1 VRLLPAARG
10 PRGAPYRVA
19 LVCLGNIC
27 RSPIAEVV
35 LTDRLAKAGL
45 ADRVR
50 VRSAGTGGWHV
61 GDPMDRRAAR
71 TLSDAGY
78 DPTRHRAQ
86 QLDASWY
93 DDHDVLLVM
102 DDDNLRDVRA
112 LAPHPE
118 DADRVLMFR
127 DFDPALDGT
136 DGSDGTSSDR
146 DVADPYF
153 GGDDGFLRVLAVVER
168 TADRLTTEL
177 GTHVEAVSG
186 RAD

>member
-1 VRLLPAARG
+1 LLPAARG
-10 PRGAPYRVA
+10 PREAPYRVA

-35 LTDRLAKAGL
+35 LRDRLERAGL
-45 ADRVR
+45 SERVR

-61 GDPMDRRAAR
+61 GEPMDRRAAR
-71 TLSDAGY
+71 TLADAGY

-86 QLDASWY
+86 QLDPSWY

-118 DADRVLMFR
+118 DSDRVLMFR
-127 DFDPALDGT
+127 DFDPVVVDTGT
-136 DGSDGTSSDR
+136 DR
-146 DVADPYF
+146 DVPDPYF
-153 GGDDGFLRVLAVVER
+153 GGDDGFVRVLTMVER
-168 TADRLTTEL
+168 TADRLTAEL
-177 GTHVEAVSG
+177 AARVEAVSG

>member
-1 VRLLPAARG
+1 MRLLPPARG
-10 PRGAPYRVA
+10 PREAPYRVA
-19 LVCLGNIC
+19 VVCLGNIC

-35 LTDRLAKAGL
+35 LTDRLEGAGL
-45 ADRVR
+45 TDRVR

-71 TLSDAGY
+71 TLADAGY

-112 LAPHPE
+112 LAPHPD

-127 DFDPALDGT
+127 DFDPALDDT
-136 DGSDGTSSDR
+136 DDGSTDR
-146 DVADPYF
+146 DVPDPDF
-153 GGDDGFLRVLAVVER
+153 GGDDGFVRVLAMVER
-168 TADRLTTEL
+168 TADRLTAEL
-177 GTHVEAVSG
+177 AARVEALSG
-186 RAD
+186 SAD

>member
-1 VRLLPAARG
+1 MTLLPVARG
-10 PRGAPYRVA
+10 PREAPYRVA
-19 LVCLGNIC
+19 VVCLGNIC

-35 LTDRLAKAGL
+35 LTDRLARAGL

-71 TLSDAGY
+71 TLADAGY

-118 DADRVLMFR
+118 DSDRVLMFR
-127 DFDPALDGT
+127 DFDPAVD
-136 DGSDGTSSDR
+136 DTSSDR
-146 DVADPYF
+146 DVPDPYF
-153 GGDDGFLRVLAVVER
+153 GGDDGFTRVLAMVER
-168 TADRLTTEL
+168 TADRLTAEL
-177 GTHVEAVSG
+177 
-186 RAD
+186 ADRVADSTFARRGD

>member
-1 VRLLPAARG
+1 VTLLPAARG
-10 PRGAPYRVA
+10 PREAPYRVA

-86 QLDASWY
+86 QLDVSWY

-127 DFDPALDGT
+127 DFDPAVDDAT
-136 DGSDGTSSDR
+136 SDR
-146 DVADPYF
+146 DVPDPYF
-153 GGDDGFLRVLAVVER
+153 GGDDGFLRVLAMVER

-177 GTHVEAVSG
+177 AAHTEAVSG